1 MNIAAPPP
9 HGVLAVV
16 GDSDPAFPANLLGTT
31 VRGRYRL
38 DRIEY
43 ELADSVVFEAKSLR
57 TGATVNLRLAAPD
70 PQEEGSRNVERKGER
85 LAALDH
91 ERIPRLLDRG
101 MTEDGLAYLATEYVE
116 GRSLTQPADAAAAV
130 RMIAQALDALQYL
143 HTKQLV
149 HGNLSPDSFVVTGSP
164 DQSQLKLVDV
174 PDATTVGRDNSVA
187 VSDLT
192 SGAPGYMSPEQIV
205 GDVADA
211 RTDLYALG
219 VIFYEL
225 LTGQPAWNSNDP
237 EEVVEIQLTRSLPSL
252 PPEASAYDPFLQR
265 LSARDATDRYS
276 SAVVALEALQAA
288 FLGRGPR
295 RISEEIE
302 AHTEHLSAT
311 KDDVSAEYL
320 SGVERS
326 RSRLPW
332 VVGLLGATAAGLF
345 AWWLASGADDSLRAD
360 ADTQQLV
367 SASSV
372 ATPAQEASKP
382 PGDAVA
388 SPTAVEPAAETPQP
402 IAEPLSDEGKPDTSG
417 TPVAASS
424 EAAEAT
430 EKPRRRRTRRE
441 PSAAPA
447 RPAQEPVVAPAPA
460 PEPGP
465 EPEPEPEIA
474 DAAAPEAEATPT
486 PQPEAE
492 QGSKLLDAPRADPSD
507 AGGLLAPKT
516 ERSRPSADVLMSR

>member
-16 GDSDPAFPANLLGTT
+16 GDSVPAFPANLLGTS

-57 TGATVNLRLAAPD
+57 TGGTVSLRLAAPD
-70 PQEEGSRNVERKGER
+70 PHDEGSRTVERKGEL
-85 LAALDH
+85 LASLDH
-91 ERIPRLLDRG
+91 ERVPRLLDRG

-116 GRSLTQPADAAAAV
+116 GRPLTQSADAAAAV
-130 RMIAQALDALQYL
+130 RIIAQALDALHYL

-149 HGNLSPDSFVVTGSP
+149 HGNLSPDSFVVTGSS
-164 DQSQLKLVDV
+164 DRSQLKLVDL

-192 SGAPGYMSPEQIV
+192 AGAPGYMSPEQIV

-225 LTGQPAWNSNDP
+225 LTGQPAWGSNDP

-252 PPEASAYDPFLQR
+252 PPEAAAYDPFLQR

-276 SAVVALEALQAA
+276 SAVVALDALEAA

-302 AHTEHLSAT
+302 ARTEHLSAA
-311 KDDVSAEYL
+311 KDEGPTEYP
-320 SGVERS
+320 SQPRRP

-345 AWWLASGADDSLRAD
+345 AWWLASGADGRVGPGAEPEPL
-360 ADTQQLV
+360 L
-367 SASSV
+367 SAASIVPPS
-372 ATPAQEASKP
+372 QEASNP
-382 PGDAVA
+382 LGDAGA
-388 SPTAVEPAAETPQP
+388 PPAAVEPPAATPMP
-402 IAEPLSDEGKPDTSG
+402 VAESPSDAGKPDTAEE
-417 TPVAASS
+417 TPVPASS
-424 EAAEAT
+424 KPVETADPR
-430 EKPRRRRTRRE
+430 KPRRRRTQRE

-447 RPAQEPVVAPAPA
+447 LPPQEPVVIP
-460 PEPGP
+460 P
-465 EPEPEPEIA
+465 EPEAELE
-474 DAAAPEAEATPT
+474 DAATPEAETSPP
-486 PQPEAE
+486 PQPDVG
-492 QGSKLLDAPRADPSD
+492 QGTKLLDAPPSDPSE

-516 ERSRPSADVLMSR
+516 ERTRPSADVLLSR